1 MKKIQVIFGKH
12 KYGGKGTN
20 KCQCSEAKRSKH
32 KKKTKARYIS
42 FWLYF
47 CSIISYAYC
56 FNYDVRSVNY
66 CVTVGYVG
74 LLLFY
79 LTYIFVNLNA

>member
-1 MKKIQVIFGKH
+1 MGE
-12 KYGGKGTN
+12 KGQTSAN
-20 KCQCSEAKRSKH
+20 VLKQKEVNI

-47 CSIISYAYC
+47 FSIISYAYC
-56 FNYDVRSVNY
+56 FNHDVRNVNY

>member
-1 MKKIQVIFGKH
+1 MGE
-12 KYGGKGTN
+12 KGQTSAN
-20 KCQCSEAKRSKH
+20 VLKQKEVNI

>member
-1 MKKIQVIFGKH
+1 MGEKGKTSANVL
-12 KYGGKGTN
+12 KQKEVN
-20 KCQCSEAKRSKH
+20 I